1 MSDRVDAL
9 FGGDLPEAS
18 GDREPRLRRI
28 EQMLW
33 FAIALNVLG
42 IPCWTSV
49 PGAVLTL
56 WAWFATDPENVE
68 LNAAGMTPEE
78 RDWLQRLRRRANATL
93 ALCIAALILQI
104 ILLSTAFYSRLWGSF
119 SVALQH
125 LWQAG

>member
-9 FGGDLPEAS
+9 FGGDLPEVS

-28 EQMLW
+28 EQTLW

-68 LNAAGMTPEE
+68 LNAPGMAPVE
-78 RDWLQRLRRRANATL
+78 RDWLRRLRRRANATL